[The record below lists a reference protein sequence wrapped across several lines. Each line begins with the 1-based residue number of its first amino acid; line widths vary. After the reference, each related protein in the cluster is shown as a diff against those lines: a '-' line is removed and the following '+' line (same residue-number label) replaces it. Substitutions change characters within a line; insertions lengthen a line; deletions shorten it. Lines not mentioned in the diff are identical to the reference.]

1 MKLFITFT
9 RSKLIALLSSVLL
22 VIALASQ
29 VSEAKN
35 IPKNADTNA
44 KRTDFATSLGYDIYE
59 ECIQSKKTVIP
70 QEFSDTYEKYNEIQK
85 TAGYDLKKYAGSTVT
100 VYKYKLKDKE
110 NAHLNLIV
118 YNGRVIGGDVSENS
132 INGSMKSLKS
142 GGGTYE

>member
-9 RSKLIALLSSVLL
+9 RSKLIALLCSVLL

-35 IPKNADTNA
+35 TPKNADTNV
-44 KRTDFATSLGYDIYE
+44 KRSDFATSLGYDIYE

-110 NAHLNLIV
+110 NTFLNLIV

-142 GGGTYE
+142 GGGKYE